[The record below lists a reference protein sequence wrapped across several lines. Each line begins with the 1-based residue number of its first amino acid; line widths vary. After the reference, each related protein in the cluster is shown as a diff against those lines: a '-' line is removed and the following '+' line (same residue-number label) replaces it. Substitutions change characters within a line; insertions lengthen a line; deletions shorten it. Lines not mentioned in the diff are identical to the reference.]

1 MPRREELTAAE
12 QMAEA
17 LDGMG
22 VETFVTVALRPQD
35 GMMTILT
42 TQDVDTPLA
51 VWMLMSMANTL
62 LMHGDPPEEALH

>member
-1 MPRREELTAAE
+1 MPRKDDLTAAE
-12 QMAEA
+12 QMAEV

-22 VETFVTVALRPQD
+22 VETFVTVALRPKE
-35 GMMTILT
+35 GCLTVMT

-62 LMHGDPPEEALH
+62 LMHGDPPEEIIH